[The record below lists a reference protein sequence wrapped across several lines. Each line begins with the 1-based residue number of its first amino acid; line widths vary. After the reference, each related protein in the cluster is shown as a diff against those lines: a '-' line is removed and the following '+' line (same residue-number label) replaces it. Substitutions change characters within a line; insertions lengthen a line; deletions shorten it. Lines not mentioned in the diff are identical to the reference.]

1 MVEIRGADKYYG
13 HEAAVRELT
22 LSLEEKQ
29 SCAVVGPSGCGKT
42 TLLHLIA
49 GLIIPERGEVLVHG
63 EPLGGPRSTTGLIM
77 QEDALLPW
85 FTVGRNIKIGLRAA
99 RLSHE
104 EIEKRTEWALERMEM
119 RGQSEKFPSQLSGG
133 QRQRVA
139 IGRTLVTHPDLLLM
153 DEPTSALDE
162 MSKERL
168 QDLILHLYL
177 EAPRTMVFVT
187 HSIEEAVFLGR
198 TVLVMNQGRLIK
210 KYNNPG
216 FGNPNLRDTEEFYRL
231 VLEIRRDMKETFS
244 ASPDSS
250 GTSGS
255 SGKNRPEGGKP

>member
-13 HEAAVRELT
+13 SEAAVRELT

-49 GLIIPERGEVLVHG
+49 GLIKPDRGEIRINKEKLT
-63 EPLGGPRSTTGLIM
+63 GPRATTGLIM

-85 FTVGRNIKIGLRAA
+85 FTVRRNMEIGLRAA
-99 RLSHE
+99 GYSHS
-104 EIEKRTEWALERMEM
+104 EIRKRTEWAMERLDM
-119 RGQSEKFPSQLSGG
+119 QDQADKFPSQLSGG
-133 QRQRVA
+133 QRQRVS
-139 IGRTLVTHPDLLLM
+139 IGRTLVIRPDLLLM

-168 QDLILHLYL
+168 QDLILYLYL
-177 EAPRTMVFVT
+177 ENPCTMVFVT

-198 TVLVMNQGRLIK
+198 TVLIMNEGRLIK
-210 KYNNPG
+210 RYLNPG
-216 FGNPNLRDTEEFYRL
+216 FGNPHLRDTEEFYRL
-231 VLEIRRDMKETFS
+231 VLDIRRDMKDTFS
-244 ASPDSS
+244 GSPR
-250 GTSGS
+250 
-255 SGKNRPEGGKP
+255 GKQTGGQAL